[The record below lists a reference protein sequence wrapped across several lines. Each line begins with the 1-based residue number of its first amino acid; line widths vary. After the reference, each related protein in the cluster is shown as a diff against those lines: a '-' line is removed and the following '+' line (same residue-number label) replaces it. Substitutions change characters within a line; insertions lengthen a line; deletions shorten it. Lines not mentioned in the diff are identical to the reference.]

1 MFYIY
6 LLLLVNNTQAL
17 ITADVSIN
25 KISNLPEF
33 IEIKEIIKSENKEYI
48 RTRFY
53 QMKEGIQV
61 IFDNLELDE
70 IIDDATIIKTFYS
83 DSAMD
88 LEKEIDDLTNLR
100 NRMLKIENLI
110 QTTYINFDDL
120 LVNYG
125 VKNYSIAKF
134 QNEKEQLNHLEK
146 IRKEL
151 IHNEKELTPDEY
163 RLYRRGCRDNRIN
176 PKVLPSIKE
185 FEELGEKIRI
195 LHVPQN
201 IANVDHTVNACYG
214 IYQTENKKTH
224 DFFEP
229 DTILRAYTVKHYNNK
244 LKKELEELETK
255 FGSMSSIQDKLTF
268 AYSKILEL

>member
-6 LLLLVNNTQAL
+6 LLLLVNNTQAI
-17 ITADVSIN
+17 ITSDVSIN

-48 RTRFY
+48 RTRFN
-53 QMKEGIQV
+53 QMKESIQV
-61 IFDNLELDE
+61 VFDNLELEE
-70 IIDDATIIKTFYS
+70 IIDDDTIIKTLYS
-83 DSAMD
+83 DSVMD

-100 NRMLKIENLI
+100 KRMLKIENLI

-125 VKNYSIAKF
+125 VKNYSIAKY

-146 IRKEL
+146 IKKEL
-151 IHNEKELTPDEY
+151 IHNDFA
-163 RLYRRGCRDNRIN
+163 LYQRGCRDNRIN
-176 PKVLPSIKE
+176 PKVLPNIKE

-201 IANVDHTVNACYG
+201 IANVDHTVNSCYG
-214 IYQTENKKTH
+214 IYQTENKTTYG
-224 DFFEP
+224 FFEP
-229 DTILRAYTVKHYNNK
+229 DTVLRAYTVKHYNNK
-244 LKKELEELETK
+244 LKKELKELETK
-255 FGSMSSIQDKLTF
+255 FGSMSSVLAKLTF